1 MPLVYACIAPH
12 GGAIIEEL
20 AGEWEEAFAPT
31 RQAMDELGRRM
42 QTARPDT
49 IVVITPHG
57 VRIEDAMCIA
67 ITERADGMLEE
78 EGARVSVDMEVDTT
92 LARAII
98 RRAHE
103 LYVPCAA
110 AGYGASSGPGC
121 SFIMD
126 WGALIPLWFMGAR
139 WEQPPRIVL
148 ICPSRTLPFESLVRF
163 GQAVAEAAQGSDQR
177 VALIASSDLGHAH
190 DADGPYGYDAASAEF
205 DQQVVEIIKA
215 NDLRRLLDYEFD
227 RDFIEHAKPDGLW
240 QLLCLYGVTQNVPL
254 RGEFLS
260 YQVPTYF
267 GMLCASYEVATNAK
281 LWKLLR
287 KTKSFA
293 RRWSSSKI
301 SPRRRL
307 RRC

>member
-20 AGEWEEAFAPT
+20 AGDLLEPFAPT
-31 RQAMDELGRRM
+31 RKAMLELGRRM
-42 QTARPDT
+42 EAAAPDT

-67 ITERADGMLEE
+67 VTERADGMLEE
-78 EGARVSVDMEVDTT
+78 GEQRIVVDMAIDTELT
-92 LARAII
+92 RALM

-103 LYVPCAA
+103 LFVPCAA

-139 WEQPPRIVL
+139 WAQPPRIVL

-163 GQAVAEAAQGSDQR
+163 GEALAEVAQASAAR
-177 VALIASSDLGHAH
+177 IALIASSDLGHAH
-190 DADGPYGYDAASAEF
+190 DAAGPYGYDPASAVF
-205 DQQVVEIIKA
+205 DQQMVAAVKA
-215 NDLRRLLDYEFD
+215 DDLRRLLGYELD
-227 RDFIEHAKPDGLW
+227 RDFLEHAKPDGIW
-240 QLLCLYGVTQNVPL
+240 QLLSLYGASKIVPL

-260 YQVPTYF
+260 YQAPTYF
-267 GMLCASYEVATNAK
+267 GMLCASYIPSDKDGNLPSHREGRGEGA
-281 LWKLLR
+281 
-287 KTKSFA
+287 
-293 RRWSSSKI
+293 
-301 SPRRRL
+301 
-307 RRC
+307 